1 MFPAMMPLPG
11 EDTTGGGFEAL
22 FGLAVVVVVIGLIV
36 TLVLKVRNVSKVI
49 DSGNDPTTFQ
59 TDLAI
64 RAMKSEALAP
74 ERNTPEKTTAERLRE
89 LDALLADGT
98 ITADEHAAA
107 RIRVLGDV

>member
-1 MFPAMMPLPG
+1 MMPLPG

-74 ERNTPEKTTAERLRE
+74 ERSTPEKTTAERLRE